1 MEANHQQRCLLRAQ
15 NPGIYRV
22 ALNSDREPLTVYVYY
37 AGNMADSVASKLS
50 NELQALGLNP
60 GEGRF
65 QKSLVVEYRNLMKP
79 SP

>member
-1 MEANHQQRCLLRAQ
+1 
-15 NPGIYRV
+15 
-22 ALNSDREPLTVYVYY
+22 
-37 AGNMADSVASKLS
+37 MADSVASKLS

-60 GEGRF
+60 GESRF